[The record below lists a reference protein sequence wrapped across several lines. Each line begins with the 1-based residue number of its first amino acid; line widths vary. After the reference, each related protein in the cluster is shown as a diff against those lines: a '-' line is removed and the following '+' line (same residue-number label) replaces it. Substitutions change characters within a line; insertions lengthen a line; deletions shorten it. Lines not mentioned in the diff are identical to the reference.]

1 MIIKAFAKINW
12 HLAVLGQR
20 DDGYHAL
27 DMVMQHVDLFDLL
40 DIEPANALHLSVQ
53 GDLSLQADESNLV
66 LRAAR
71 ALQKASCGQL
81 GARIMLQK
89 AIPSGAGL
97 GGGSADAAAA
107 LYGLNEMW
115 GLGYT
120 QKELQAIGLNIGADV
135 PYCLEA
141 RPAYVHGIGERIK
154 PFRLDSIFHL
164 VIVKPQE
171 SLSTKDV
178 FAAFRSRDAV
188 RRRPIAQEVIA
199 ALSSGSISL
208 LKNSAINDLQQ
219 PAIALLP
226 AIKRAIDGLYA
237 LGAGFAQMSG
247 SGSAVFGVFQNSDE
261 AAYACCRIK
270 DSYAFCQACSTLGS

>member
-53 GDLSLQADESNLV
+53 GDSSLQADESNLV
-66 LRAAR
+66 LRAVR
-71 ALQKASCGQL
+71 ALQKASRGQL

-107 LYGLNEMW
+107 LYGLNDMW

-135 PYCLEA
+135 PYCLEPG
-141 RPAYVHGIGERIK
+141 PAYVHGIGERIK
-154 PFRLDSIFHL
+154 PFKLDSIFHL

-171 SLSTKDV
+171 SLSTKNV
-178 FAAFRSRDAV
+178 FAAFRSWDAV

-199 ALSSGSISL
+199 ALSSGSLSL

-226 AIKRAIDGLYA
+226 AIKQAIDGLYA

-261 AAYACCRIK
+261 AAYACCRLRG
-270 DSYAFCQACSTLGS
+270 SYAFCQACSTLGG

>member
-20 DDGYHAL
+20 DDGYHDL
-27 DMVMQHVDLFDLL
+27 EMVMQHIDLFDLL
-40 DIEPANALHLSVQ
+40 EMKPANGLHLSVC
-53 GDLSLQADESNLV
+53 GDLSLQADDSNLV

-71 ALQKASCGQL
+71 ALQKTSCGQL
-81 GARIMLQK
+81 GARISLHK

-120 QKELQAIGLNIGADV
+120 QRELQDIGLSIGADV
-135 PYCLEA
+135 PYCLELG
-141 RPAYVHGIGERIK
+141 PAHVHGIGEYIK
-154 PFRLDSIFHL
+154 PFKLDRVFHL

-171 SLSTKDV
+171 SLSTKKV
-178 FAAFRSRDAV
+178 FAGFQGRDTV
-188 RRRPIAQEVIA
+188 RKGTTAQEVIT
-199 ALSSGSISL
+199 ALSSGSLSL
-208 LKNSAINDLQQ
+208 LKGKAINDLQQ
-219 PAIALLP
+219 PAISLLP
-226 AIKRAIDGLYA
+226 GIKRAIDGLYA

-247 SGSAVFGVFQNSDE
+247 SGSAVFGVFQNADE
-261 AAYACCRIK
+261 AAHACCKIK
-270 DSYAFCQACSTLGS
+270 DSYAFCQACSTLGG